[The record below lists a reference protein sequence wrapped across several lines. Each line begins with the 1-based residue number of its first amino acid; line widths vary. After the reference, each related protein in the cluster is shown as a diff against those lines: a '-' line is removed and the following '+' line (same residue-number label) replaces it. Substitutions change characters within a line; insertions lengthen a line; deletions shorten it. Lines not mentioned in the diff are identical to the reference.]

1 MGGHP
6 DGEPGVQWREMST
19 ETSLPA
25 GRSRRSVR
33 RDSLPGLVRWGRT
46 ALWAT
51 RDPFEGAERA
61 RERLADLRPRRR
73 RGSEIE
79 PLHRWEA
86 ALHALLTEPQPCRY
100 QEGFAEVWSRSLR
113 ALAAQGVEVGRGAYC
128 GWDDADQGLARATW
142 CLVRHLRP
150 LKVVETGVAR
160 GFTTSIVLQAQEIN
174 GVGDLFSIDLP
185 PSIDR
190 HRFTDQ
196 TAAAVRDSLK
206 GRWTLVRGSSR
217 RRLPG
222 LLETL
227 GTIDLFIH
235 DSLHSHRN
243 MSFELAEA
251 WGALRPG
258 GFLLADDVH
267 RNTAFVEFAGRVRPA
282 RALCCPSDDG
292 HGMFGMIQKPGSSVQ
307 DHRGAPHNGEER

>member
-1 MGGHP
+1 MFNG
-6 DGEPGVQWREMST
+6 REMTADGSH
-19 ETSLPA
+19 
-25 GRSRRSVR
+25 
-33 RDSLPGLVRWGRT
+33 GLLRWGRT

-51 RDPFEGAERA
+51 LDPFEGAERA
-61 RERLADLRPRRR
+61 RERLADLRPRLRPR
-73 RGSEIE
+73 PEIE
-79 PLHRWEA
+79 SQYEWEA
-86 ALHALLTEPQPCRY
+86 DLQALVMDPQPCRY
-100 QEGFAEVWSRSLR
+100 EEGFASAWSKSLR

-128 GWDDADQGLARATW
+128 GWDDADPGLARATW
-142 CLVRHLRP
+142 SLVRYLRP

-160 GFTTSIVLQAQEIN
+160 GLTTSIVLQALEIN
-174 GVGDLFSIDLP
+174 GVGDLFSVDLP

-196 TAAAVRDSLK
+196 TAAAVPDGVKAS
-206 GRWTLVRGSSR
+206 WTLVRGSSR

-227 GTIDLFIH
+227 GGIDLFIH

-251 WGALRPG
+251 WRALRPG

-267 RNTAFVEFAGRVRPA
+267 RNSAFVEFAGRVRPA
-282 RALCCPSDDG
+282 RAFCRPSDDRQG
-292 HGMFGMIQKPGSSVQ
+292 IVGMIQKPGSAVQ
-307 DHRGAPHNGEER
+307 NHREALDDREAGRP

>member
-1 MGGHP
+1 M
-6 DGEPGVQWREMST
+6 T
-19 ETSLPA
+19 A
-25 GRSRRSVR
+25 
-33 RDSLPGLVRWGRT
+33 DSSHGLLRWGRT

-51 RDPFEGAERA
+51 LEPFEGAERA
-61 RERLADLRPRRR
+61 RERLAELRPRLR
-73 RGSEIE
+73 RGAQVESQYK
-79 PLHRWEA
+79 WEA
-86 ALHALLTEPQPCRY
+86 ELQALRTDPPPCRD
-100 QEGFAEVWSRSLR
+100 EDGFVLAWSKSLR

-128 GWDDADQGLARATW
+128 GWDDADPRLARATW
-142 CLVRHLRP
+142 DLVRYLRP

-160 GFTTSIVLQAQEIN
+160 GLTTSIVLQALEIN
-174 GVGDLFSIDLP
+174 GVGELFSVDLP

-196 TAAAVRDSLK
+196 TAAAVPDGLK

-227 GTIDLFIH
+227 GSIDLFIH

-243 MSFELAEA
+243 MSFELAAA
-251 WGALRPG
+251 WRALAPG

-267 RNTAFVEFAGRVRPA
+267 RNSAFVQCAGRVRPA
-282 RALCCPSDDG
+282 RAFCCPSDDG
-292 HGMFGMIQKPGSSVQ
+292 QGMFGIIQKPGSAAQ
-307 DHRGAPHNGEER
+307 DHREAIHDAEEAGRP

>member
-1 MGGHP
+1 MFNGG
-6 DGEPGVQWREMST
+6 EMIAD
-19 ETSLPA
+19 TSH
-25 GRSRRSVR
+25 
-33 RDSLPGLVRWGRT
+33 GLLRWGRT

-51 RDPFEGAERA
+51 LDPFEGAERA
-61 RERLADLRPRRR
+61 RERLADLRPRRGLETQR
-73 RGSEIE
+73 D
-79 PLHRWEA
+79 WA
-86 ALHALLTEPQPCRY
+86 ADLHALLIDPPPCRHE
-100 QEGFAEVWSRSLR
+100 EGFASAWSKSLR

-128 GWDDADQGLARATW
+128 GWDDADPGLARATW
-142 CLVRHLRP
+142 GLVRYIRP

-160 GFTTSIVLQAQEIN
+160 GLTTSIVLQALEIN
-174 GVGDLFSIDLP
+174 GVGDLFSVDLP

-196 TAAAVRDSLK
+196 TAAAVPDGLK
-206 GRWTLVRGSSR
+206 ARWTLVRGSSR

-227 GTIDLFIH
+227 ESIDLFIH

-251 WGALRPG
+251 WRALRPG

-267 RNTAFVEFAGRVRPA
+267 RNSAFVQYAGRVRPA
-282 RALCCPSDDG
+282 RAFCCPSDDG
-292 HGMFGMIQKPGSSVQ
+292 QGMFGMIQKPGSAVQ
-307 DHRGAPHNGEER
+307 KHREALDDGEAGQP

>member
-1 MGGHP
+1 
-6 DGEPGVQWREMST
+6 MST
-19 ETSLPA
+19 DTSLPA
-25 GRSRRSVR
+25 GRRRRSAPW
-33 RDSLPGLVRWGRT
+33 DSAHGLLRWGRT

-51 RDPFEGAERA
+51 LDPFEGAERA

-73 RGSEIE
+73 PGSEIE
-79 PLHRWEA
+79 PQYPWEP
-86 ALHALLTEPQPCRY
+86 ALSGLLTDPRPCRD
-100 QEGFAEVWSRSLR
+100 QEEFASVWSRSLR
-113 ALAAQGVEVGRGAYC
+113 ALAEQGVDVGRGTYC
-128 GWDDADQGLARATW
+128 GWDDADRGLARATW
-142 CLVRHLRP
+142 CLVRCLRP

-160 GFTTSIVLQAQEIN
+160 GLTTSIVLQALEIN
-174 GVGDLFSIDLP
+174 GVGDLFSVDLP
-185 PSIDR
+185 PSIDP
-190 HRFTDQ
+190 HRFPDQ
-196 TAAAVRDSLK
+196 TAVAVPASLK

-251 WGALRPG
+251 WRALRPG

-267 RNTAFVEFAGRVRPA
+267 RNSAFVEYAARVRPA
-282 RALCCPSDDG
+282 RALCCRSDDG
-292 HGMFGMIQKPGSSVQ
+292 HGMFGMIEKPGSPVD
-307 DHRGAPHNGEER
+307 DHRGAPLDGEEA